1 MPATMARLGATTF
14 SSRRSTEFLR
24 NDRKMAWPS
33 SRPWRR
39 RSRKHSVMARS
50 HARVDYRPSGREAAA
65 SRDGDAM
72 RAGALFRAECHGC
85 ERERPIRTLG
95 KEGQASSVAAP
106 VFGGPAE
113 TKKARSVVALSR
125 VPREGRGPP
134 VSPLTVSPR
143 VREADAS
150 RGGSPASC
158 PDAHRPTR
166 GHRHVRVWARLQ
178 ISSRASRFKRFVKRS
193 RRAALKPRG
202 GRARAHVDVTQ
213 KRNTATATTQV
224 QRPDGSPS
232 AAAAIEVLSII
243 RLLCS

>member
-1 MPATMARLGATTF
+1 MIERWHGRHRGRGADVRESIQSWHAPMRGWITARQDERLPH
-14 SSRRSTEFLR
+14 R
-24 NDRKMAWPS
+24 
-33 SRPWRR
+33 
-39 RSRKHSVMARS
+39 
-50 HARVDYRPSGREAAA
+50 
-65 SRDGDAM
+65 AM
-72 RAGALFRAECHGC
+72 ETRCERALFRAECHGC

-125 VPREGRGPP
+125 VPRDGRGPP

-178 ISSRASRFKRFVKRS
+178 ISARASRFKRFVERS
-193 RRAALKPRG
+193 RRAGTQSREVAGPVRVSTLLKTGTPRPPRRKSSG
-202 GRARAHVDVTQ
+202 PTGHLLRL
-213 KRNTATATTQV
+213 
-224 QRPDGSPS
+224 QRS
-232 AAAAIEVLSII
+232 
-243 RLLCS
+243 RCCR

>member
-1 MPATMARLGATTF
+1 MIERWHGRHRGRGADVRESIQSWHAPMRGWITARQDERLPH
-14 SSRRSTEFLR
+14 R
-24 NDRKMAWPS
+24 
-33 SRPWRR
+33 
-39 RSRKHSVMARS
+39 
-50 HARVDYRPSGREAAA
+50 
-65 SRDGDAM
+65 AM
-72 RAGALFRAECHGC
+72 ETRCERALFRAECHGC

-125 VPREGRGPP
+125 VPRAGRGPP

-158 PDAHRPTR
+158 PDAHRPTC

-178 ISSRASRFKRFVKRS
+178 ISSRVSRFKRFVKRS